1 MSKRIFLLGGN
12 DLEMTTIKNLLVNAG
27 EQFETHDL
35 RWDNAKLSSYEKTLE
50 EYGNSPDY
58 QIYGIELNE
67 DIPHPDNYVRID
79 HHNDFA
85 NKPSSLEQ
93 VAKLLDLA
101 MDRHMQLVAAN
112 DARYIPG
119 MIKLGASREEIDD
132 IRRADRAAQ
141 GVSEGD
147 ESLAEKSLKSCK
159 GNIYDLYVVKSLTSK
174 FSTICD
180 RMYPYRRLLIYNDDV
195 AEFYGEGV
203 NDLTSLFKSELD
215 ANKMYHGGGN
225 SGYLG
230 TVSGK
235 YNKEEIASIVDKI
248 LIHFSNRK
256 FGKVDRAEYSPVPEP
271 LYSYHIFYFPFKWA
285 KKDVT
290 EGTMTQLTDFS
301 QIRFL
306 NNGKWVR
313 PAVAESQEND
323 GNKTDKNNVSL
334 DAQVLYNEKNYY
346 FRFVHDVL
354 YDSGDGNDNL
364 VMHFE
369 RKEPQEKDV
378 RYLIKVSGRE
388 KPYSLKVD
396 AININLYKTGVG
408 LMSFYLR
415 NDDESQCDTRDIL
428 NINQYGRRI
437 LPPFWSE
444 VNAEKRQELSEYLEI
459 SGLDTEISKEDF
471 KSYTVDEPWTAT
483 SMLDSLLKDLTDNL
497 TLTPVIDDRMF
508 VMSLYK
514 NDDMSRLSLSAA
526 DAYCNLSSPFSEFW
540 YKYLFVDTG
549 WPTCQ
554 NDEMMRD
561 LLRSHTYLRW
571 QKWNSLYGVSRYS
584 FVYLTNSGVPSY
596 LVDYFMTTYARM
608 MEIALVQRA
617 SVLCFSNEVTT
628 LTKRRNW
635 TLEKLSEHVDS
646 LNEEYIRFINRMY
659 FNELT
664 SQDQGVELYGLIRQ
678 NLDIDSYVE
687 ELKDEI
693 EKLHDTISF
702 KVERAQSEKAVLL
715 NAKARALNIMAAILL
730 PVSIVTGF
738 WSMNDLCLT
747 ICKNPYSFIAAICI
761 MVIGIAITLWIIMK
775 HPSRNKRQ

>member
-93 VAKLLDLA
+93 VATLLGLE

-112 DARYIPG
+112 DSRYIPG

-147 ESLAEKSLKSCK
+147 DERLAEESLKSCK
-159 GNIYDLYVVKSLTSK
+159 GDASNLYVVKSLTSK

-215 ANKMYHGGGN
+215 AKKMYHGGGD

-230 TVSGK
+230 TVSGA
-235 YNKEEIASIVDKI
+235 YSKEEISGIVDKI
-248 LIHFSNRK
+248 RTHFM
-256 FGKVDRAEYSPVPEP
+256 
-271 LYSYHIFYFPFKWA
+271 YSYHIFYFPFKWA
-285 KKDVT
+285 KKDVH

-306 NNGKWVR
+306 NSGKWVR

-388 KPYSLKVD
+388 KPYCLKVD

-408 LMSFYLR
+408 MMSFYLR

-526 DAYCNLSSPFSEFW
+526 DAYCNPSSPFSEFW

-628 LTKRRNW
+628 LTKRGDW

-702 KVERAQSEKAVLL
+702 KVERSRNEKAETL
-715 NAKARALNIMAAILL
+715 NFMAAILL

-738 WSMNDLCLT
+738 WSMNMSLFCNVKSNWL
-747 ICKNPYSFIAAICI
+747 SFAIAVGLMILGLAFSIFLI
-761 MVIGIAITLWIIMK
+761 RRRPLK
-775 HPSRNKRQ
+775 NKRRGR

>member
-58 QIYGIELNE
+58 QIYGVELNE

-93 VAKLLDLA
+93 VATLLGLA

-112 DARYIPG
+112 DSRYIPG

-147 ESLAEKSLKSCK
+147 DERLAEESLKSCK
-159 GNIYDLYVVKSLTSK
+159 GDASNLYVVKSLTSK

-180 RMYPYRRLLIYNDDV
+180 RMYPYRRLLIYNDDI

-215 ANKMYHGGGN
+215 AKKMYHGGGD

-230 TVSGK
+230 TVSGA
-235 YNKEEIASIVDKI
+235 YSKEEIAGIVDKI
-248 LIHFSNRK
+248 RTHFM
-256 FGKVDRAEYSPVPEP
+256 
-271 LYSYHIFYFPFKWA
+271 YSYHIFYFPFKWA

-323 GNKTDKNNVSL
+323 GNKTDKNNVSQ

-514 NDDMSRLSLSAA
+514 NDDMSRLSIRAA
-526 DAYCNLSSPFSEFW
+526 DEYCNPSSPFSEFW

-702 KVERAQSEKAVLL
+702 KVERSRNEKAETL
-715 NAKARALNIMAAILL
+715 NFMAAILL

-738 WSMNDLCLT
+738 WSMNMSLFCNVKSNWLSFA
-747 ICKNPYSFIAAICI
+747 IAVGLMILGLAFSIFLIRRRPLKNRRR
-761 MVIGIAITLWIIMK
+761 G
-775 HPSRNKRQ
+775 R

>member
-1 MSKRIFLLGGN
+1 MNKRIFLLGGS

-93 VAKLLDLA
+93 IATLLGLE

-112 DARYIPG
+112 DSRYIPG

-147 ESLAEKSLKSCK
+147 ESLAEKSMESCE
-159 GNIYDLYVVKSLTSK
+159 GDIYDLYVVKSLTSK

-215 ANKMYHGGGN
+215 AKKMYHGGGD

-230 TVSGK
+230 TVSGA
-235 YNKEEIASIVDKI
+235 YSKEEIAGIVDKI
-248 LIHFSNRK
+248 RTHFM
-256 FGKVDRAEYSPVPEP
+256 
-271 LYSYHIFYFPFKWA
+271 YSYHIFYFPFKWA
-285 KKDVT
+285 KKEVT

-323 GNKTDKNNVSL
+323 GNKTEKNNVSL

-514 NDDMSRLSLSAA
+514 NDDMSGLSLRAA
-526 DAYCNLSSPFSEFW
+526 DAYCNPSSPFSEFW
-540 YKYLFVDTG
+540 YKYLFVDT
-549 WPTCQ
+549 WSPTCQ
-554 NDEMMRD
+554 NNEMRRD
-561 LLRSHTYLRW
+561 LLRAHTYLRW
-571 QKWNSLYGVSRYS
+571 QDWNSLYGVSRYS

-596 LVDYFMTTYARM
+596 LVDYFMTMYARM

-628 LTKRRNW
+628 LTKRGDW

-659 FNELT
+659 FKELT
-664 SQDQGVELYGLIRQ
+664 SQDQGVELYGMIRQ

-702 KVERAQSEKAVLL
+702 KVERSRNEKAETL
-715 NAKARALNIMAAILL
+715 NFMAAILL

-738 WSMNDLCLT
+738 WSMNLSLFCNV
-747 ICKNPYSFIAAICI
+747 KSN
-761 MVIGIAITLWIIMK
+761 VIPFVVAVGLMILGVAFSVFLVRRRPLK
-775 HPSRNKRQ
+775 NKRRGK

>member
-1 MSKRIFLLGGN
+1 MSKRFFLLGGN

-132 IRRADRAAQ
+132 IRRADRVAQ

-147 ESLAEKSLKSCK
+147 DERLAEESLKSCK
-159 GNIYDLYVVKSLTSK
+159 GDASNLYVVKSLTSK

-180 RMYPYRRLLIYNDDV
+180 RIYPYRRLLIYNDDV

-203 NDLTSLFKSELD
+203 DGLTSLFKSELD
-215 ANKMYHGGGN
+215 AKKMYHGGGD

-230 TVSGK
+230 TVSGA
-235 YNKEEIASIVDKI
+235 YSKEKIAGIVDKI
-248 LIHFSNRK
+248 RTHFM
-256 FGKVDRAEYSPVPEP
+256 
-271 LYSYHIFYFPFKWA
+271 YSYHIFYFPFKWA

-323 GNKTDKNNVSL
+323 GNKTYKNNVSL

-378 RYLIKVSGRE
+378 RYFIKVSGRE

-408 LMSFYLR
+408 MMSFYLR

-514 NDDMSRLSLSAA
+514 NDDMSRLSLSTA
-526 DAYCNLSSPFSEFW
+526 DAYCNPSSPFSEFW

-628 LTKRRNW
+628 LTKRGDW

-659 FNELT
+659 FKELT
-664 SQDQGVELYGLIRQ
+664 SQDQGVELYGMIRQ

-702 KVERAQSEKAVLL
+702 KVERSRNEKAETL
-715 NAKARALNIMAAILL
+715 NFMAAILL

-738 WSMNDLCLT
+738 WSMNLSLFCNV
-747 ICKNPYSFIAAICI
+747 KSN
-761 MVIGIAITLWIIMK
+761 VIPFAVAVGLMILGVAFSVFLVRRRPLK
-775 HPSRNKRQ
+775 NKRRGK

>member
-12 DLEMTTIKNLLVNAG
+12 DLEMATIKNLLVNAG

-101 MDRHMQLVAAN
+101 MDKHMQLVAAN
-112 DARYIPG
+112 DSRYIPG

-147 ESLAEKSLKSCK
+147 DERLAEESLKSCK
-159 GNIYDLYVVKSLTSK
+159 GDASNLYVVKSLTSK
-174 FSTICD
+174 LSTICD

-195 AEFYGEGV
+195 AEFYGEEV

-215 ANKMYHGGGN
+215 AKKMYHGGGD

-230 TVSGK
+230 TVSGAYSK
-235 YNKEEIASIVDKI
+235 DEISGIVDKI
-248 LIHFSNRK
+248 RTHFM
-256 FGKVDRAEYSPVPEP
+256 
-271 LYSYHIFYFPFKWA
+271 YSYHIFYFPFKWA

-388 KPYSLKVD
+388 TPYCLKVD

-408 LMSFYLR
+408 MMSFYLR
-415 NDDESQCDTRDIL
+415 NDDESQCDTSDIL

-526 DAYCNLSSPFSEFW
+526 DAYCNPSSPFSEFW

-702 KVERAQSEKAVLL
+702 KVERSRNEKAETL
-715 NAKARALNIMAAILL
+715 NFMAAILL

-738 WSMNDLCLT
+738 WSMNMSLFCNVKSNWL
-747 ICKNPYSFIAAICI
+747 SFAIAVGLMILGLAFSIFLI
-761 MVIGIAITLWIIMK
+761 RRRPLK
-775 HPSRNKRQ
+775 NKRRGR

>member
-35 RWDNAKLSSYEKTLE
+35 KWDNAKLSSYEKTLE
-50 EYGNSPDY
+50 EYGNSSDY

-93 VAKLLDLA
+93 VVKLLGLE
-101 MDRHMQLVAAN
+101 MGRHMQLVAAN
-112 DARYIPG
+112 DSRYIPG

-147 ESLAEKSLKSCK
+147 ESLAEKSLESCE

-174 FSTICD
+174 FSAICD

-203 NDLTSLFKSELD
+203 NDITLLFKSELD
-215 ANKMYHGGGN
+215 AKKMYHGGGD

-230 TVSGK
+230 TVSGV
-235 YNKEEIASIVDKI
+235 YSKEEIAGIVDKI
-248 LIHFSNRK
+248 RTHFM
-256 FGKVDRAEYSPVPEP
+256 
-271 LYSYHIFYFPFKWA
+271 YSYHIFYFPFKWA
-285 KKDVT
+285 KKEVT

-306 NNGKWVR
+306 NNGKWMR

-323 GNKTDKNNVSL
+323 GNKTEKDNVSH

-444 VNAEKRQELSEYLEI
+444 VNAKERNELSEYLEI

-471 KSYTVDEPWTAT
+471 KSYTVYEPWTAT

-514 NDDMSRLSLSAA
+514 NDDMSGLSLSAA
-526 DAYCNLSSPFSEFW
+526 DAYCNPSSLFSEFW
-540 YKYLFVDTG
+540 YKYLFVDT
-549 WPTCQ
+549 WSPTCQ
-554 NDEMMRD
+554 NNEMRRD
-561 LLRSHTYLRW
+561 LLRAHTYLRW

-608 MEIALVQRA
+608 MGIALVQRA

-628 LTKRRNW
+628 LTKRGDW

-659 FNELT
+659 FKELT
-664 SQDQGVELYGLIRQ
+664 SQDQGVELYGMIRQ

-702 KVERAQSEKAVLL
+702 KVERSRNEKAETL
-715 NAKARALNIMAAILL
+715 NFMAAILL

-738 WSMNDLCLT
+738 WSMNLSLFCNV
-747 ICKNPYSFIAAICI
+747 KSN
-761 MVIGIAITLWIIMK
+761 VIPFAVAVGLMLLGVAFSVFLVRRRPLK
-775 HPSRNKRQ
+775 NKRRGK

>member
-132 IRRADRAAQ
+132 IRRADRAAH
-141 GVSEGD
+141 GISEGD
-147 ESLAEKSLKSCK
+147 DERLAEESLKSCK
-159 GNIYDLYVVKSLTSK
+159 GDASNLYVVESLTSK

-180 RMYPYRRLLIYNDDV
+180 RIYPYRRLLIYNDDV

-215 ANKMYHGGGN
+215 AKKMYHGGGD

-230 TVSGK
+230 TVSGA
-235 YNKEEIASIVDKI
+235 YSKEEIAGIVDKI
-248 LIHFSNRK
+248 RTHFM
-256 FGKVDRAEYSPVPEP
+256 
-271 LYSYHIFYFPFKWA
+271 YSYHIFYFPFKWA

-408 LMSFYLR
+408 MMSFYLR

-514 NDDMSRLSLSAA
+514 NDDMSRLSLRAA
-526 DAYCNLSSPFSEFW
+526 DAYCNPSSPFSEFW

-571 QKWNSLYGVSRYS
+571 QKWNSLYGVSCYS

-702 KVERAQSEKAVLL
+702 KVERSRNEKAETL
-715 NAKARALNIMAAILL
+715 NFMAAILL

-738 WSMNDLCLT
+738 WSMNMSLFCNVKSNWL
-747 ICKNPYSFIAAICI
+747 SFAIAVGLMILGLAFSIFLI
-761 MVIGIAITLWIIMK
+761 RRRPLK
-775 HPSRNKRQ
+775 NKRRGR

>member
-50 EYGNSPDY
+50 EYGNSPDC

-93 VAKLLDLA
+93 VATLLGLA

-112 DARYIPG
+112 DSRYIPG

-132 IRRADRAAQ
+132 VRRADRAAQ

-147 ESLAEKSLKSCK
+147 ERLAEDSLESCE

-180 RMYPYRRLLIYNDDV
+180 RRYPYRRLLIYNDDV

-215 ANKMYHGGGN
+215 AKKMYHGGGD

-230 TVSGK
+230 TVSGA
-235 YNKEEIASIVDKI
+235 YSKEEIAGVVDKI
-248 LIHFSNRK
+248 RTHFM
-256 FGKVDRAEYSPVPEP
+256 
-271 LYSYHIFYFPFKWA
+271 YSYHIFYFPFKWA

-514 NDDMSRLSLSAA
+514 NDDMSGLSLRAA
-526 DAYCNLSSPFSEFW
+526 DAYCNPSSPFSEFW
-540 YKYLFVDTG
+540 YKYLFVDT
-549 WPTCQ
+549 WSPTCQ
-554 NDEMMRD
+554 NNEMRRD
-561 LLRSHTYLRW
+561 LLRAHTYLRW
-571 QKWNSLYGVSRYS
+571 QDWNSLYGVSRYS

-628 LTKRRNW
+628 LTKRGDW

-659 FNELT
+659 FKELT
-664 SQDQGVELYGLIRQ
+664 SQDQGVELYGMIRQ

-702 KVERAQSEKAVLL
+702 KVERSRNEKAETL
-715 NAKARALNIMAAILL
+715 NFMAAILL

-738 WSMNDLCLT
+738 WSMNLSLFCNV
-747 ICKNPYSFIAAICI
+747 KSN
-761 MVIGIAITLWIIMK
+761 VIPFAVAVGLMILGVAFSIFLVRRLPLK
-775 HPSRNKRQ
+775 NKRRGK

>member
-93 VAKLLDLA
+93 VATLLGLE

-112 DARYIPG
+112 DSRYIPG

-147 ESLAEKSLKSCK
+147 DERLAEESLKSCK
-159 GNIYDLYVVKSLTSK
+159 GDASNLYVVKSLTSK
-174 FSTICD
+174 FSAICD

-215 ANKMYHGGGN
+215 AKKMYHGGGD

-230 TVSGK
+230 TVSGA
-235 YNKEEIASIVDKI
+235 YSKEEIAGIVDKI
-248 LIHFSNRK
+248 RTHFM
-256 FGKVDRAEYSPVPEP
+256 
-271 LYSYHIFYFPFKWA
+271 YSYHIFYFPFKWA

-323 GNKTDKNNVSL
+323 GNKADKNNVSL

-508 VMSLYK
+508 VISLYK
-514 NDDMSRLSLSAA
+514 NDDMSRLSLRAA
-526 DAYCNLSSPFSEFW
+526 DAYCNPSSPFSEFW

-628 LTKRRNW
+628 LTKRGDW

-646 LNEEYIRFINRMY
+646 LNEEYTRFINRMY

-664 SQDQGVELYGLIRQ
+664 SQDQGVELYGMIRQ

-702 KVERAQSEKAVLL
+702 KVERSRNEKAETL
-715 NAKARALNIMAAILL
+715 NFMAAILL

-738 WSMNDLCLT
+738 WSMNMSVFSNVKSNWL
-747 ICKNPYSFIAAICI
+747 SFAIAVGLMILGLAFSIFLI
-761 MVIGIAITLWIIMK
+761 RRRPLK
-775 HPSRNKRQ
+775 NKRRGR

>member
-1 MSKRIFLLGGN
+1 MYNVLSKRIFLLGGN

-50 EYGNSPDY
+50 KYGNSPDY
-58 QIYGIELNE
+58 QIYGVELNE

-93 VAKLLDLA
+93 VATLLGLT

-112 DARYIPG
+112 DSRYIPG

-147 ESLAEKSLKSCK
+147 DERLAEESLKSCK
-159 GNIYDLYVVKSLTSK
+159 GDASNLYVVKSLTSK

-215 ANKMYHGGGN
+215 AKKMYHGGGD

-230 TVSGK
+230 TVSGA
-235 YNKEEIASIVDKI
+235 YSKEEISGIVDKI
-248 LIHFSNRK
+248 RTHFM
-256 FGKVDRAEYSPVPEP
+256 
-271 LYSYHIFYFPFKWA
+271 YSYHIFYFPFKWA

-526 DAYCNLSSPFSEFW
+526 DAYCNPSSPFSEFW

-628 LTKRRNW
+628 LTKRGDW

-702 KVERAQSEKAVLL
+702 KVERSRNEKAETL
-715 NAKARALNIMAAILL
+715 NFMAAILL

-738 WSMNDLCLT
+738 WSMNMSLFCNVKSNWL
-747 ICKNPYSFIAAICI
+747 SFAIAVGLMILGLAFSIFLI
-761 MVIGIAITLWIIMK
+761 RRRPLK
-775 HPSRNKRQ
+775 NKRRGR

>member
-119 MIKLGASREEIDD
+119 MIKFGASREEIDD

-147 ESLAEKSLKSCK
+147 DERLAEESLKSCK
-159 GNIYDLYVVKSLTSK
+159 GDASNLYVVKSLTSK

-215 ANKMYHGGGN
+215 AKKMYHGGGD

-230 TVSGK
+230 TVSGA
-235 YNKEEIASIVDKI
+235 YSKEEIAGIVDKI
-248 LIHFSNRK
+248 RTHFM
-256 FGKVDRAEYSPVPEP
+256 
-271 LYSYHIFYFPFKWA
+271 YSYHIFYFPFKWA
-285 KKDVT
+285 KKDVA

-388 KPYSLKVD
+388 NPYSLKVD

-408 LMSFYLR
+408 MMSFYLR

-526 DAYCNLSSPFSEFW
+526 DAYCNPSSPFSEFW

-561 LLRSHTYLRW
+561 LLRTHTYLRW

-608 MEIALVQRA
+608 MEVALVQRA

-635 TLEKLSEHVDS
+635 TLEKLSEYVDS

-664 SQDQGVELYGLIRQ
+664 SQDQGVELYGMIRQ

-687 ELKDEI
+687 ELRDEI

-702 KVERAQSEKAVLL
+702 KVERSRNEKAETL
-715 NAKARALNIMAAILL
+715 NFMAAILL

-738 WSMNDLCLT
+738 WSMNMSLFCNVKSNWLSFA
-747 ICKNPYSFIAAICI
+747 IAVGLMILGLAFSIFLIRRRPLKNRRR
-761 MVIGIAITLWIIMK
+761 G
-775 HPSRNKRQ
+775 R

>member
-1 MSKRIFLLGGN
+1 MNKRIFLLGGN

-93 VAKLLDLA
+93 VATLLGLA

-112 DARYIPG
+112 DSRYIPG

-147 ESLAEKSLKSCK
+147 DERLAEESLKSCK
-159 GNIYDLYVVKSLTSK
+159 GDASNLYVVKSLTSK

-180 RMYPYRRLLIYNDDV
+180 RMYPYRRLLIYNDDI

-215 ANKMYHGGGN
+215 AKKMYHGGGD

-230 TVSGK
+230 TVSGA
-235 YNKEEIASIVDKI
+235 YSKEEIAGIVDKI
-248 LIHFSNRK
+248 RTHFM
-256 FGKVDRAEYSPVPEP
+256 
-271 LYSYHIFYFPFKWA
+271 YSYHIFYFPFKWA
-285 KKDVT
+285 KKDVA

-323 GNKTDKNNVSL
+323 GNKTDKNNVSP

-396 AININLYKTGVG
+396 AININLYKTGVEM
-408 LMSFYLR
+408 MSFYLR

-526 DAYCNLSSPFSEFW
+526 DAYCNPSSPFSEFW

-628 LTKRRNW
+628 LTKRGDW

-646 LNEEYIRFINRMY
+646 LNEEYIRFINCMY

-702 KVERAQSEKAVLL
+702 KVERSRNEKAETL
-715 NAKARALNIMAAILL
+715 NFMAAILL

-738 WSMNDLCLT
+738 WSMNMSLFCNVKSNWL
-747 ICKNPYSFIAAICI
+747 SFAIAVGLMILGLAFSIFLI
-761 MVIGIAITLWIIMK
+761 RRRPLK
-775 HPSRNKRQ
+775 NKRRGR

>member
-79 HHNDFA
+79 HHNYFA

-112 DARYIPG
+112 DSRYIPG

-141 GVSEGD
+141 GVSED
-147 ESLAEKSLKSCK
+147 EDERLAEESLKSCK
-159 GNIYDLYVVKSLTSK
+159 GDASNLYVVKSLTSK
-174 FSTICD
+174 FSAICD

-215 ANKMYHGGGN
+215 AKKMYHGGGD

-230 TVSGK
+230 TVSGA
-235 YNKEEIASIVDKI
+235 YSKEEIAGIVDKI
-248 LIHFSNRK
+248 RTHFM
-256 FGKVDRAEYSPVPEP
+256 
-271 LYSYHIFYFPFKWA
+271 YSYHIFYFPFKWA
-285 KKDVT
+285 KKEVP

-508 VMSLYK
+508 VLSLYK

-526 DAYCNLSSPFSEFW
+526 DAYCNPSSPFSEFW

-635 TLEKLSEHVDS
+635 TLEKLSEYVDS

-702 KVERAQSEKAVLL
+702 KVERSRNEKAETL
-715 NAKARALNIMAAILL
+715 NFMAAILL

-738 WSMNDLCLT
+738 WSMNMSVFCNVKSNWL
-747 ICKNPYSFIAAICI
+747 SFAIAVGLMILGVAFSIFL
-761 MVIGIAITLWIIMK
+761 VRRRPLK
-775 HPSRNKRQ
+775 NKRRGK

>member
-1 MSKRIFLLGGN
+1 MSNRIFLLGGN

-93 VAKLLDLA
+93 VATLLGLA

-112 DARYIPG
+112 DSRYIPG

-147 ESLAEKSLKSCK
+147 DERLAEESLKSCK
-159 GNIYDLYVVKSLTSK
+159 GDASNLYVVESLTSK

-235 YNKEEIASIVDKI
+235 YNKEEIAGIVDKI
-248 LIHFSNRK
+248 RTHFM
-256 FGKVDRAEYSPVPEP
+256 
-271 LYSYHIFYFPFKWA
+271 YSYHIFYFPFKWA

-508 VMSLYK
+508 VISLYK
-514 NDDMSRLSLSAA
+514 NDDMSRLSLRAA
-526 DAYCNLSSPFSEFW
+526 DAYCNPSSPFSEFW

-628 LTKRRNW
+628 LTKRGDW

-664 SQDQGVELYGLIRQ
+664 SQDQGVELYGIIRQ

-702 KVERAQSEKAVLL
+702 KVERSRNEKAETL
-715 NAKARALNIMAAILL
+715 NFMAAILL

-738 WSMNDLCLT
+738 WSMNMSVFSNVKSNWL
-747 ICKNPYSFIAAICI
+747 SFAIAVGLMILGLAFSIFLI
-761 MVIGIAITLWIIMK
+761 RRRPLK
-775 HPSRNKRQ
+775 NKRRGR

>member
-1 MSKRIFLLGGN
+1 MSKRIFLLGGS

-50 EYGNSPDY
+50 EYGNSPDC

-93 VAKLLDLA
+93 VATLLGLK

-112 DARYIPG
+112 DSRYIPG

-141 GVSEGD
+141 GVSEDDD
-147 ESLAEKSLKSCK
+147 ERLAEESLKSCR
-159 GNIYDLYVVKSLTSK
+159 GDASNLYVVKSLTSK

-215 ANKMYHGGGN
+215 AKKMYHGGGD

-230 TVSGK
+230 TVSGA
-235 YNKEEIASIVDKI
+235 YSKEEIAGIVDEI
-248 LIHFSNRK
+248 RTLFMC
-256 FGKVDRAEYSPVPEP
+256 
-271 LYSYHIFYFPFKWA
+271 SYHIFYFPFKWA
-285 KKDVT
+285 KKEVT

-313 PAVAESQEND
+313 PAVAESQENG
-323 GNKTDKNNVSL
+323 GNTTEKNNVSH

-354 YDSGDGNDNL
+354 YDSGEGNDNL

-514 NDDMSRLSLSAA
+514 NDDMSRLSLSTA
-526 DAYCNLSSPFSEFW
+526 DAYCNPSSPFSEFW
-540 YKYLFVDTG
+540 YKYLFVDT
-549 WPTCQ
+549 WSPTCQ
-554 NDEMMRD
+554 NDEMRRD
-561 LLRSHTYLRW
+561 LLRAHTYLRW
-571 QKWNSLYGVSRYS
+571 QDWNSLYGVSRYS

-628 LTKRRNW
+628 LTKRGDW

-659 FNELT
+659 FKELT
-664 SQDQGVELYGLIRQ
+664 SQDQGVELYGMIRQ

-702 KVERAQSEKAVLL
+702 KVERSRNEKAETL
-715 NAKARALNIMAAILL
+715 NFMAAILL

-738 WSMNDLCLT
+738 WSMNLSLFCNV
-747 ICKNPYSFIAAICI
+747 KSN
-761 MVIGIAITLWIIMK
+761 VIPFAVAVGLMILGVAFSIFLVRRRPLK
-775 HPSRNKRQ
+775 NKRRGK

>member
-93 VAKLLDLA
+93 VATLLGLA

-112 DARYIPG
+112 DSRYIPG

-147 ESLAEKSLKSCK
+147 DERLAEESLKSCK
-159 GNIYDLYVVKSLTSK
+159 GDASNLYVVKSLTSK

-215 ANKMYHGGGN
+215 AKKMYHGGGD

-230 TVSGK
+230 TVSGA
-235 YNKEEIASIVDKI
+235 YSKEEISGIVDKI
-248 LIHFSNRK
+248 GTHFM
-256 FGKVDRAEYSPVPEP
+256 
-271 LYSYHIFYFPFKWA
+271 YSYHIFYFPFKWA
-285 KKDVT
+285 KKDVH

-306 NNGKWVR
+306 NSGKWVR

-388 KPYSLKVD
+388 KPYCLKVD

-408 LMSFYLR
+408 MMSFYLR

-526 DAYCNLSSPFSEFW
+526 DAYCNPSSPFSEFW

-628 LTKRRNW
+628 LTKRGDW

-664 SQDQGVELYGLIRQ
+664 SQDQGVELYGMIRQ

-702 KVERAQSEKAVLL
+702 KVERSRNEKAETL
-715 NAKARALNIMAAILL
+715 NFMAAILL

-738 WSMNDLCLT
+738 WSMNMSLFCNVKSNWL
-747 ICKNPYSFIAAICI
+747 SFAIAVGLMILGLAFSIFLI
-761 MVIGIAITLWIIMK
+761 RRRPLK
-775 HPSRNKRQ
+775 NKRRGR

>member
-93 VAKLLDLA
+93 VATLLGLA

-112 DARYIPG
+112 DSRYIPG

-141 GVSEGD
+141 GVSEDDD
-147 ESLAEKSLKSCK
+147 ERLAEESLKSCK
-159 GNIYDLYVVKSLTSK
+159 GDASNLYVVKSLTSK
-174 FSTICD
+174 FSTVCD

-215 ANKMYHGGGN
+215 AKKMYHGGGD

-230 TVSGK
+230 TVSGA
-235 YNKEEIASIVDKI
+235 YSKEEIAGIVDKI
-248 LIHFSNRK
+248 RTHFMC
-256 FGKVDRAEYSPVPEP
+256 
-271 LYSYHIFYFPFKWA
+271 SYHIFYFPFKWA
-285 KKDVT
+285 KKEVT

-323 GNKTDKNNVSL
+323 GNKTEKNNISL

-444 VNAEKRQELSEYLEI
+444 VNAKERNELSEYLEI
-459 SGLDTEISKEDF
+459 RGLDTEISKEDF

-514 NDDMSRLSLSAA
+514 NEDMSRLSLSAA
-526 DAYCNLSSPFSEFW
+526 DAYCNPSSPFSEFW

-554 NDEMMRD
+554 NDEMRRD
-561 LLRSHTYLRW
+561 LLRAHTYLRW
-571 QKWNSLYGVSRYS
+571 QDWNSLYGVSRYS

-628 LTKRRNW
+628 LTKRGDW

-659 FNELT
+659 FKELT
-664 SQDQGVELYGLIRQ
+664 SQDQGVELYGMIRQ

-702 KVERAQSEKAVLL
+702 KVERSRNEKAETL
-715 NAKARALNIMAAILL
+715 NFMAAILL

-738 WSMNDLCLT
+738 WSMNLSLFCNV
-747 ICKNPYSFIAAICI
+747 KSN
-761 MVIGIAITLWIIMK
+761 VIPFAVAVGLMILGVAFSVFLVRRRPLK
-775 HPSRNKRQ
+775 NKRRGK

>member
-93 VAKLLDLA
+93 VATLLGLA

-147 ESLAEKSLKSCK
+147 DERLAEESLKSCK
-159 GNIYDLYVVKSLTSK
+159 GDASNLYVVKSLTSK

-180 RMYPYRRLLIYNDDV
+180 RIYPYRRLLIYNDDV

-215 ANKMYHGGGN
+215 AKKMYHGGGD

-230 TVSGK
+230 TVSGA
-235 YNKEEIASIVDKI
+235 YSKEKIAGIVDKI
-248 LIHFSNRK
+248 RTHFM
-256 FGKVDRAEYSPVPEP
+256 
-271 LYSYHIFYFPFKWA
+271 YSYHIFYFPFKWA
-285 KKDVT
+285 KKEVP
-290 EGTMTQLTDFS
+290 EGTMTQLTEFS

-702 KVERAQSEKAVLL
+702 KVERSRNEKAETL
-715 NAKARALNIMAAILL
+715 NFMAAILL

-738 WSMNDLCLT
+738 WSMNMSVFSNVKSNWL
-747 ICKNPYSFIAAICI
+747 SFAIAVGLMILGVAFSIFL
-761 MVIGIAITLWIIMK
+761 VRRRPLK
-775 HPSRNKRQ
+775 NKRRGK

>member
-67 DIPHPDNYVRID
+67 DILHPDNYVRID

-93 VAKLLDLA
+93 VATLLGLA

-112 DARYIPG
+112 DSRYIPG

-147 ESLAEKSLKSCK
+147 ESLAEKSLESCE

-180 RMYPYRRLLIYNDDV
+180 RRYPYRRLLIYNDDV

-215 ANKMYHGGGN
+215 AKKMYHGGGD

-230 TVSGK
+230 TVSGA
-235 YNKEEIASIVDKI
+235 YSKEEIAGIVDKI
-248 LIHFSNRK
+248 RTHFM
-256 FGKVDRAEYSPVPEP
+256 
-271 LYSYHIFYFPFKWA
+271 YSYHIFYFPFKWA
-285 KKDVT
+285 NKEVT

-323 GNKTDKNNVSL
+323 GNKTEMNNVSR

-378 RYLIKVSGRE
+378 RYLIKVCGRE

-444 VNAEKRQELSEYLEI
+444 VNAKERNELSEYLEI

-471 KSYTVDEPWTAT
+471 KSYTVDEPWMAT

-514 NDDMSRLSLSAA
+514 NDDMSGLSLSAA
-526 DAYCNLSSPFSEFW
+526 DAYCNPSSPFSEFW
-540 YKYLFVDTG
+540 YKYLFVDT
-549 WPTCQ
+549 WSPTCQ
-554 NDEMMRD
+554 NNEMRRD
-561 LLRSHTYLRW
+561 LLRAHTYLRW
-571 QKWNSLYGVSRYS
+571 QDWNSLYGVSRYS

-628 LTKRRNW
+628 LTKRGDW

-659 FNELT
+659 FKELT
-664 SQDQGVELYGLIRQ
+664 SQDQGVELYGMIRQ

-702 KVERAQSEKAVLL
+702 KVERSRNEKAETL
-715 NAKARALNIMAAILL
+715 NFMAAILL

-738 WSMNDLCLT
+738 WSMNLSLFCNVKSNWL
-747 ICKNPYSFIAAICI
+747 SFAIAVGLMILGLAFSIFL
-761 MVIGIAITLWIIMK
+761 VRRRPLK
-775 HPSRNKRQ
+775 NKRRGK

>member
-93 VAKLLDLA
+93 VATLLGLA

-112 DARYIPG
+112 DSRYIPG

-141 GVSEGD
+141 GVSED
-147 ESLAEKSLKSCK
+147 EDERLAEESLKSCK
-159 GNIYDLYVVKSLTSK
+159 GDASNLYVVKSLTSK
-174 FSTICD
+174 FSAICD

-215 ANKMYHGGGN
+215 AKKMYHGGGD

-230 TVSGK
+230 TVSGA
-235 YNKEEIASIVDKI
+235 YSKEEIAGIVDKI
-248 LIHFSNRK
+248 RTHFM
-256 FGKVDRAEYSPVPEP
+256 
-271 LYSYHIFYFPFKWA
+271 YSYHIFYFPFKWA
-285 KKDVT
+285 KKEVP

-444 VNAEKRQELSEYLEI
+444 VNAKERNELSEYLEI

-471 KSYTVDEPWTAT
+471 KSYTVDEPWMAT

-514 NDDMSRLSLSAA
+514 NDDMSGLSLSAA
-526 DAYCNLSSPFSEFW
+526 DAYCNPSSLFSEFW
-540 YKYLFVDTG
+540 YKYLFVDT
-549 WPTCQ
+549 WSPTCQ
-554 NDEMMRD
+554 NNEMRRD
-561 LLRSHTYLRW
+561 LLRAHTYLRW
-571 QKWNSLYGVSRYS
+571 QDWNSLYGVSRYS
-584 FVYLTNSGVPSY
+584 FVYLTNSGVSSY

-628 LTKRRNW
+628 LTKRGDW

-659 FNELT
+659 FRELT
-664 SQDQGVELYGLIRQ
+664 SQDQGVELYGMIRQ

-702 KVERAQSEKAVLL
+702 KVERSRNEKAETL
-715 NAKARALNIMAAILL
+715 NFMAAILL

-738 WSMNDLCLT
+738 WSMNLGLFCNVKSNWLSFA
-747 ICKNPYSFIAAICI
+747 IAVGLMILGLAFSIFLIRRRPLKNRRR
-761 MVIGIAITLWIIMK
+761 G
-775 HPSRNKRQ
+775 R

>member
-58 QIYGIELNE
+58 QIYGVELNE

-93 VAKLLDLA
+93 VATLLGLA

-112 DARYIPG
+112 DSRYIPG

-147 ESLAEKSLKSCK
+147 DERLAEESLKSCK
-159 GNIYDLYVVKSLTSK
+159 GDTSNLYVVKSLTSK

-203 NDLTSLFKSELD
+203 NDLTLLFKSELD
-215 ANKMYHGGGN
+215 AKKMYHGGGD

-230 TVSGK
+230 TVSGA
-235 YNKEEIASIVDKI
+235 YSKEEISGIVDKI
-248 LIHFSNRK
+248 RTHFM
-256 FGKVDRAEYSPVPEP
+256 
-271 LYSYHIFYFPFKWA
+271 YSYHIFYFPFKWA
-285 KKDVT
+285 KKDVH

-346 FRFVHDVL
+346 FRFVHDIL

-408 LMSFYLR
+408 MMSFYLR

-514 NDDMSRLSLSAA
+514 NDDMSRLSLRAA
-526 DAYCNLSSPFSEFW
+526 DAYCNPSSPFSEFW

-702 KVERAQSEKAVLL
+702 KVERSRNEKAETL
-715 NAKARALNIMAAILL
+715 NFMAAILL

-738 WSMNDLCLT
+738 WSMNMSLFCNVKSNWL
-747 ICKNPYSFIAAICI
+747 SFAIAVGLMILGLAFSIFLI
-761 MVIGIAITLWIIMK
+761 RRRPLK
-775 HPSRNKRQ
+775 NKRRGR

>member
-58 QIYGIELNE
+58 QIYGVELNE

-132 IRRADRAAQ
+132 IRRSDRAAQ

-215 ANKMYHGGGN
+215 AKKMYHGGGD

-230 TVSGK
+230 TVAGA
-235 YNKEEIASIVDKI
+235 YNKEEIAGIVDKI
-248 LIHFSNRK
+248 RTHFM
-256 FGKVDRAEYSPVPEP
+256 
-271 LYSYHIFYFPFKWA
+271 YSYHIFYFPFKWA

-508 VMSLYK
+508 VISLYK
-514 NDDMSRLSLSAA
+514 NDDMSRLSLRAA
-526 DAYCNLSSPFSEFW
+526 DAYCNPSSPFSEFW

-628 LTKRRNW
+628 LTKRGDW

-664 SQDQGVELYGLIRQ
+664 SQDQGVELYGMIRQ

-702 KVERAQSEKAVLL
+702 KVERSRNEKAETL
-715 NAKARALNIMAAILL
+715 NFMAAILL

-738 WSMNDLCLT
+738 WSMNMSVFSNVKSNWL
-747 ICKNPYSFIAAICI
+747 SFAIAVGLMILGLAFSIFLI
-761 MVIGIAITLWIIMK
+761 RRRPLK
-775 HPSRNKRQ
+775 NKRRGR

>member
-1 MSKRIFLLGGN
+1 MNKRIFLLGGS

-27 EQFETHDL
+27 EQFETHGL

-93 VAKLLDLA
+93 VAKLLGLA

-112 DARYIPG
+112 DSRYIPG

-141 GVSEGD
+141 GVSEDDD
-147 ESLAEKSLKSCK
+147 ERLAEESLKSCK
-159 GNIYDLYVVKSLTSK
+159 GDASNLYVVKSLTSK

-215 ANKMYHGGGN
+215 AKKMYHGGGD

-230 TVSGK
+230 TVSGA
-235 YNKEEIASIVDKI
+235 YSKEEIAGIVDKI
-248 LIHFSNRK
+248 RTHFM
-256 FGKVDRAEYSPVPEP
+256 
-271 LYSYHIFYFPFKWA
+271 YSYHIFYFPFKWA
-285 KKDVT
+285 KKEVT

-323 GNKTDKNNVSL
+323 ENKTEKNNVSH

-369 RKEPQEKDV
+369 RKETQEKDV

-444 VNAEKRQELSEYLEI
+444 VNAKERNELSEYLEI

-471 KSYTVDEPWTAT
+471 KSYTVDEPWMAT

-514 NDDMSRLSLSAA
+514 NDDMSGLSLSAA
-526 DAYCNLSSPFSEFW
+526 DAYCNPSSPFSEFW
-540 YKYLFVDTG
+540 YKYLFVDT
-549 WPTCQ
+549 WSPTCQ
-554 NDEMMRD
+554 NDEMRRD
-561 LLRSHTYLRW
+561 LLRAHTYLRW
-571 QKWNSLYGVSRYS
+571 QDWNSLYGVSRYS

-628 LTKRRNW
+628 LTKRGDW

-659 FNELT
+659 FKELT
-664 SQDQGVELYGLIRQ
+664 SQDQGVELYGMIRQ

-702 KVERAQSEKAVLL
+702 KVERSRNEKAETL
-715 NAKARALNIMAAILL
+715 NFMAAILL

-738 WSMNDLCLT
+738 WSMNMGLFCNVKSNWL
-747 ICKNPYSFIAAICI
+747 SFAIAVGLMLLGLAFS
-761 MVIGIAITLWIIMK
+761 VFLVRRRPLK
-775 HPSRNKRQ
+775 NKRRGK

>member
-1 MSKRIFLLGGN
+1 MNKRIFLLGGN

-93 VAKLLDLA
+93 VATLLGLA

-112 DARYIPG
+112 DSRYIPG

-147 ESLAEKSLKSCK
+147 DERLAEESLKSCK
-159 GNIYDLYVVKSLTSK
+159 GDASNLYVVKSLTSK

-180 RMYPYRRLLIYNDDV
+180 RMYPYRRLLIYNDDI

-215 ANKMYHGGGN
+215 AKKMYHGGGD

-230 TVSGK
+230 TVSGA
-235 YNKEEIASIVDKI
+235 YSKEEIAGIVDKI
-248 LIHFSNRK
+248 RTHFM
-256 FGKVDRAEYSPVPEP
+256 
-271 LYSYHIFYFPFKWA
+271 YSYHIFYFPFKWA
-285 KKDVT
+285 KKEVT

-323 GNKTDKNNVSL
+323 GNKTEKKNVSL

-471 KSYTVDEPWTAT
+471 KSYTVDEPWMAT

-526 DAYCNLSSPFSEFW
+526 DAYCNPSSPFSEFW

-554 NDEMMRD
+554 NDEMRRD
-561 LLRSHTYLRW
+561 LLRAHTYLRW
-571 QKWNSLYGVSRYS
+571 QDWNSLYGVSRYS

-628 LTKRRNW
+628 LTKRGDW

-659 FNELT
+659 FKELT
-664 SQDQGVELYGLIRQ
+664 SQDQGVELYGMIRQ

-702 KVERAQSEKAVLL
+702 KVERSRNEKAETL
-715 NAKARALNIMAAILL
+715 NFMAAILL

-738 WSMNDLCLT
+738 WSMNLSLFCNVKSNWL
-747 ICKNPYSFIAAICI
+747 SFAIAVGLMILGLAFSIFL
-761 MVIGIAITLWIIMK
+761 VRRRPLK
-775 HPSRNKRQ
+775 NKRRGK

>member
-1 MSKRIFLLGGN
+1 MLGGN

-35 RWDNAKLSSYEKTLE
+35 RWNNAKLSSYEKTLE

-147 ESLAEKSLKSCK
+147 DERLAEESLKSCK
-159 GNIYDLYVVKSLTSK
+159 GDASNLYVVESLTSK

-180 RMYPYRRLLIYNDDV
+180 RIYPYRRLLIYNDDV

-215 ANKMYHGGGN
+215 AKKMYHGGGD

-230 TVSGK
+230 TVSGA
-235 YNKEEIASIVDKI
+235 YSKEEIAGIVDKI
-248 LIHFSNRK
+248 RTHFM
-256 FGKVDRAEYSPVPEP
+256 
-271 LYSYHIFYFPFKWA
+271 YSYHIFYFPFKWA

-388 KPYSLKVD
+388 KPYSLNVD

-408 LMSFYLR
+408 MLSFYLR

-471 KSYTVDEPWTAT
+471 KSYKVDEPWTAT

-526 DAYCNLSSPFSEFW
+526 DAYCNPSSPFSEFW

-702 KVERAQSEKAVLL
+702 KVERSRNEKAETL
-715 NAKARALNIMAAILL
+715 NFMAAILL

-738 WSMNDLCLT
+738 WSMNMSVFCNLKSNWL
-747 ICKNPYSFIAAICI
+747 SFAIAVGLMILGVAFSIFL
-761 MVIGIAITLWIIMK
+761 VRRRPLK
-775 HPSRNKRQ
+775 NKRRGK

>member
-93 VAKLLDLA
+93 VATLLGLE

-112 DARYIPG
+112 DSRYIPG

-147 ESLAEKSLKSCK
+147 ESLAEESLKSCK

-203 NDLTSLFKSELD
+203 NDLTLLFKSELD
-215 ANKMYHGGGN
+215 AKKMYHGGGD

-230 TVSGK
+230 TVSGA
-235 YNKEEIASIVDKI
+235 YSKEEISGIVDKI
-248 LIHFSNRK
+248 RTHFM
-256 FGKVDRAEYSPVPEP
+256 
-271 LYSYHIFYFPFKWA
+271 YSYHIFYFPFKWA

-408 LMSFYLR
+408 MMSFYLR

-526 DAYCNLSSPFSEFW
+526 DAYCNPSSPFSEFW

-561 LLRSHTYLRW
+561 LLRTHTYLRW

-702 KVERAQSEKAVLL
+702 KVERSRNEKAETL
-715 NAKARALNIMAAILL
+715 NFMAAILL

-738 WSMNDLCLT
+738 WSMNMSLFCNVKSNWL
-747 ICKNPYSFIAAICI
+747 SFAIAVGLMILGLAFSIFLI
-761 MVIGIAITLWIIMK
+761 RRRPLK
-775 HPSRNKRQ
+775 NKRRGR

>member
-12 DLEMTTIKNLLVNAG
+12 DLEMTTIKNLLVNAC

-141 GVSEGD
+141 GVSEGND
-147 ESLAEKSLKSCK
+147 ERLAEESLKSCK
-159 GNIYDLYVVKSLTSK
+159 GDASNLYVVKSLTSK

-215 ANKMYHGGGN
+215 AKKMYHGGGD

-230 TVSGK
+230 TVSGA
-235 YNKEEIASIVDKI
+235 YSKEEISGIVDKI
-248 LIHFSNRK
+248 RTHFM
-256 FGKVDRAEYSPVPEP
+256 
-271 LYSYHIFYFPFKWA
+271 YSYHIFYFPFKWA

-323 GNKTDKNNVSL
+323 GNKTDKNNVSP

-388 KPYSLKVD
+388 KPYSLNVD

-408 LMSFYLR
+408 MMSFYLR

-526 DAYCNLSSPFSEFW
+526 DAYCNPSSPFSEFW

-628 LTKRRNW
+628 LTKRGDW

-664 SQDQGVELYGLIRQ
+664 SQDQGVELYGMIRQ

-702 KVERAQSEKAVLL
+702 KVERSRNEKAETL
-715 NAKARALNIMAAILL
+715 NFMAAILL

-738 WSMNDLCLT
+738 WSMNMSLFCNVKSNWL
-747 ICKNPYSFIAAICI
+747 SFAIAVGLMILGLAFSIFLI
-761 MVIGIAITLWIIMK
+761 RRRPLK
-775 HPSRNKRQ
+775 NKRRGR

>member
-58 QIYGIELNE
+58 QIYGVELNE

-93 VAKLLDLA
+93 VATLLGLA

-112 DARYIPG
+112 DSRYIPG

-147 ESLAEKSLKSCK
+147 DERLAEESLKSCK
-159 GNIYDLYVVKSLTSK
+159 GDASNLYVVKSLTSK

-215 ANKMYHGGGN
+215 AKKMYHGGGD

-230 TVSGK
+230 TVSGA
-235 YNKEEIASIVDKI
+235 YSKEEISGIVDKI
-248 LIHFSNRK
+248 RTHFM
-256 FGKVDRAEYSPVPEP
+256 
-271 LYSYHIFYFPFKWA
+271 YSYHIFYFPFKWA
-285 KKDVT
+285 KKDVH

-388 KPYSLKVD
+388 KPYSLNVD

-408 LMSFYLR
+408 MMSFYLR

-526 DAYCNLSSPFSEFW
+526 DAYCNPSSPFSEFW

-628 LTKRRNW
+628 LTKRGDW

-664 SQDQGVELYGLIRQ
+664 SQDQGVELYGMIRQ

-687 ELKDEI
+687 ELRDEI

-702 KVERAQSEKAVLL
+702 KVERSRNEKAETL
-715 NAKARALNIMAAILL
+715 NFMAAILL

-738 WSMNDLCLT
+738 WSMNMSLFCNVKSNWL
-747 ICKNPYSFIAAICI
+747 SFAIAVGLMILGLAFSIFLI
-761 MVIGIAITLWIIMK
+761 RRRPLK
-775 HPSRNKRQ
+775 NKRRGR

>member
-50 EYGNSPDY
+50 EYGNSPDC

-93 VAKLLDLA
+93 VATLLGLE

-112 DARYIPG
+112 DSRYIPG

-132 IRRADRAAQ
+132 IRRADRTAQ
-141 GVSEGD
+141 GVSEDDD
-147 ESLAEKSLKSCK
+147 ERLAEESLKSCK
-159 GNIYDLYVVKSLTSK
+159 GDASNLYVVKSLTSK
-174 FSTICD
+174 FSAICD

-215 ANKMYHGGGN
+215 AKKMYHGGGD

-230 TVSGK
+230 TVSGA
-235 YNKEEIASIVDKI
+235 YSKEEIAGIVDKI
-248 LIHFSNRK
+248 RTHFMC
-256 FGKVDRAEYSPVPEP
+256 
-271 LYSYHIFYFPFKWA
+271 SYHIFYFPFKWA
-285 KKDVT
+285 KKEVT

-323 GNKTDKNNVSL
+323 GNKTEKNNVSL

-444 VNAEKRQELSEYLEI
+444 VNAEKRQELSESLEI

-471 KSYTVDEPWTAT
+471 KSYTVDEPWAAT

-526 DAYCNLSSPFSEFW
+526 DAYCNPSSPFSEFW

-561 LLRSHTYLRW
+561 LLRAHTYLRW
-571 QKWNSLYGVSRYS
+571 QNWNSLYGVSRYS

-628 LTKRRNW
+628 LTKRGDW

-646 LNEEYIRFINRMY
+646 LNEEYICFINRMY
-659 FNELT
+659 FKELT
-664 SQDQGVELYGLIRQ
+664 SQDQGVELYGMIRQ

-702 KVERAQSEKAVLL
+702 KVERSRNEKAETL
-715 NAKARALNIMAAILL
+715 NFMAAILL

-738 WSMNDLCLT
+738 WSMNLSLFCNV
-747 ICKNPYSFIAAICI
+747 KSN
-761 MVIGIAITLWIIMK
+761 VIPFAVAVGLMILGVAFSVFLVRRRPLK
-775 HPSRNKRQ
+775 NKRRGK

>member
-58 QIYGIELNE
+58 QIYGVELNE

-93 VAKLLDLA
+93 VATLLGLA

-112 DARYIPG
+112 DSRYIPG

-141 GVSEGD
+141 GISEGD
-147 ESLAEKSLKSCK
+147 DERLAEESLKSCK
-159 GNIYDLYVVKSLTSK
+159 GDASNLYVVKSLTSK

-180 RMYPYRRLLIYNDDV
+180 RMYPYRRLLIYNDDI
-195 AEFYGEGV
+195 AEFYGEEV

-215 ANKMYHGGGN
+215 AKKMYHGGGD

-230 TVSGK
+230 TVSGA
-235 YNKEEIASIVDKI
+235 YSKEEIAGIVDEI
-248 LIHFSNRK
+248 RTHFM
-256 FGKVDRAEYSPVPEP
+256 
-271 LYSYHIFYFPFKWA
+271 YSYHIFYFPFKWG

-323 GNKTDKNNVSL
+323 GNKADKNNVSL

-408 LMSFYLR
+408 MMSFYLR

-526 DAYCNLSSPFSEFW
+526 DAYCNPSSPFSEFW

-628 LTKRRNW
+628 LTKRGDW

-664 SQDQGVELYGLIRQ
+664 SQDQGVELYGMIRQ

-702 KVERAQSEKAVLL
+702 KVERSRNEKAETL
-715 NAKARALNIMAAILL
+715 NFMAAILL

-738 WSMNDLCLT
+738 WSMNMSLFCNVKSNWL
-747 ICKNPYSFIAAICI
+747 SFAIAVGLMILGLAFSIFLI
-761 MVIGIAITLWIIMK
+761 RRRPLK
-775 HPSRNKRQ
+775 NKRRGR

>member
-58 QIYGIELNE
+58 QIYGVELDE

-93 VAKLLDLA
+93 VATLLGLA

-112 DARYIPG
+112 DSRYIPG

-147 ESLAEKSLKSCK
+147 DERLAEESLKSCK
-159 GNIYDLYVVKSLTSK
+159 GDASNLYVVKSLTSK

-215 ANKMYHGGGN
+215 AKKMYHGGGD

-230 TVSGK
+230 TVSGA
-235 YNKEEIASIVDKI
+235 YSKEEISGIVDKI
-248 LIHFSNRK
+248 RTHFM
-256 FGKVDRAEYSPVPEP
+256 
-271 LYSYHIFYFPFKWA
+271 YSYHIFYFPFKWA

-408 LMSFYLR
+408 MMSFYLR

-526 DAYCNLSSPFSEFW
+526 DAYCNPSSPISEFW

-561 LLRSHTYLRW
+561 LLRTHTYLRW

-617 SVLCFSNEVTT
+617 SVLCFSNEVTI

-702 KVERAQSEKAVLL
+702 KVERSRNEKAETL
-715 NAKARALNIMAAILL
+715 NFMAAILL

-738 WSMNDLCLT
+738 WSMNMSLFCNVKSNWLSFA
-747 ICKNPYSFIAAICI
+747 IAVGLMILGLAFSIFLIRRRPLKNRRR
-761 MVIGIAITLWIIMK
+761 G
-775 HPSRNKRQ
+775 R

>member
-1 MSKRIFLLGGN
+1 MSKRIFLLGGS

-50 EYGNSPDY
+50 EHGNSPDC

-93 VAKLLDLA
+93 VATLLGLE

-112 DARYIPG
+112 DSRYIPG

-141 GVSEGD
+141 GVSEDDD
-147 ESLAEKSLKSCK
+147 ERLAEESLKSCK
-159 GNIYDLYVVKSLTSK
+159 GDASNLYVVKSLTSK

-215 ANKMYHGGGN
+215 AKKMYHGGGD

-230 TVSGK
+230 TVSGA
-235 YNKEEIASIVDKI
+235 YSKEEISGIVDKI
-248 LIHFSNRK
+248 RTHFMC
-256 FGKVDRAEYSPVPEP
+256 
-271 LYSYHIFYFPFKWA
+271 SYHIFYFPFKWA
-285 KKDVT
+285 KKEVT

-323 GNKTDKNNVSL
+323 GNKTEKNNVSH

-444 VNAEKRQELSEYLEI
+444 VNAKERNELSEYLEI
-459 SGLDTEISKEDF
+459 IGLDTEISKENF

-526 DAYCNLSSPFSEFW
+526 DAYCNSSSPFSEFW
-540 YKYLFVDTG
+540 YKYLFVDT
-549 WPTCQ
+549 WSPTCQ
-554 NDEMMRD
+554 NDEMRRD
-561 LLRSHTYLRW
+561 LLRAHTYLRW
-571 QKWNSLYGVSRYS
+571 QDWNSLYGVSRYS

-628 LTKRRNW
+628 LTKRGDW

-702 KVERAQSEKAVLL
+702 KVERSRNEKAETL
-715 NAKARALNIMAAILL
+715 NFMAAILL

-738 WSMNDLCLT
+738 WSMNMGLFCNVKSNWL
-747 ICKNPYSFIAAICI
+747 SFAIAVGLMLLGLAFSIFL
-761 MVIGIAITLWIIMK
+761 VRRRPLK
-775 HPSRNKRQ
+775 NKRRGK

>member
-12 DLEMTTIKNLLVNAG
+12 DLEMVTIKNLLVNAG

-58 QIYGIELNE
+58 QIYGVELNE

-93 VAKLLDLA
+93 VATLLGLA

-112 DARYIPG
+112 DSRYIPG

-147 ESLAEKSLKSCK
+147 DERLAEESLKSCK
-159 GNIYDLYVVKSLTSK
+159 GDASNLYVVKSLTSK

-203 NDLTSLFKSELD
+203 NDLTLLFKSELD
-215 ANKMYHGGGN
+215 AKKMYHGGGD

-230 TVSGK
+230 TVSGA
-235 YNKEEIASIVDKI
+235 YSKEEISGIVDKI
-248 LIHFSNRK
+248 RTHFM
-256 FGKVDRAEYSPVPEP
+256 
-271 LYSYHIFYFPFKWA
+271 YSYHIFYFPFKWA

-290 EGTMTQLTDFS
+290 EGTMTQLTGFS

-388 KPYSLKVD
+388 KPYSLNVD

-508 VMSLYK
+508 VISLYK

-526 DAYCNLSSPFSEFW
+526 DAYCNPSSPFSEFW
-540 YKYLFVDTG
+540 YKYLFLDTG

-628 LTKRRNW
+628 LTKRGDC

-664 SQDQGVELYGLIRQ
+664 SQDQGVELYGMIRQ

-687 ELKDEI
+687 ELRDEI

-702 KVERAQSEKAVLL
+702 KVERSRNEKAETL
-715 NAKARALNIMAAILL
+715 NFMAAILL

-738 WSMNDLCLT
+738 WSMNMSLFCNVKSNWL
-747 ICKNPYSFIAAICI
+747 SFAIAVGLMILGLAFSIFLI
-761 MVIGIAITLWIIMK
+761 RRRPLK
-775 HPSRNKRQ
+775 NKRRGR

>member
-50 EYGNSPDY
+50 EYGDSPDY

-93 VAKLLDLA
+93 VATLLGLE

-112 DARYIPG
+112 DSRYIPG

-141 GVSEGD
+141 GVSEDDD
-147 ESLAEKSLKSCK
+147 ERLAEESLKSCK
-159 GNIYDLYVVKSLTSK
+159 GDASNLYVVKSLTSK

-215 ANKMYHGGGN
+215 AKKMYHGGGD

-230 TVSGK
+230 TVSGA
-235 YNKEEIASIVDKI
+235 YSKEEISGIVDKI
-248 LIHFSNRK
+248 RTHFM
-256 FGKVDRAEYSPVPEP
+256 
-271 LYSYHIFYFPFKWA
+271 YSYHIFYFPFKWA

-388 KPYSLKVD
+388 KPYSLNVD

-508 VMSLYK
+508 VLSLYK

-526 DAYCNLSSPFSEFW
+526 DAYCNPSSPFSEFW

-561 LLRSHTYLRW
+561 LLRTHTYLRW

-584 FVYLTNSGVPSY
+584 FVYLTNSGVPSS

-617 SVLCFSNEVTT
+617 SVLCFSNEVTI

-702 KVERAQSEKAVLL
+702 KVERSRNEKAETL
-715 NAKARALNIMAAILL
+715 NFMAAILL

-738 WSMNDLCLT
+738 WSMNMSLFCNFKSNWL
-747 ICKNPYSFIAAICI
+747 SFAIAVGLMILGLAFSIFLI
-761 MVIGIAITLWIIMK
+761 RRRPLK
-775 HPSRNKRQ
+775 NKRRGR

>member
-50 EYGNSPDY
+50 EYGNSPDC

-93 VAKLLDLA
+93 VATLLGLE

-112 DARYIPG
+112 DSRYIPG

-147 ESLAEKSLKSCK
+147 ESLAEESLKSCK

-180 RMYPYRRLLIYNDDV
+180 RRYPYRRLLIYNDDV

-215 ANKMYHGGGN
+215 AKKMYHGGGD

-230 TVSGK
+230 TVSGA
-235 YNKEEIASIVDKI
+235 YSKEEIAGIVDKI
-248 LIHFSNRK
+248 RTHFM
-256 FGKVDRAEYSPVPEP
+256 
-271 LYSYHIFYFPFKWA
+271 YSYHIFYFPFKWA
-285 KKDVT
+285 KKEVT

-323 GNKTDKNNVSL
+323 GNKTEKNNVSL

-364 VMHFE
+364 VVHFE

-526 DAYCNLSSPFSEFW
+526 DSYCNPSSPFSEFW
-540 YKYLFVDTG
+540 YKYLFVDT
-549 WPTCQ
+549 WSPTCQ

-561 LLRSHTYLRW
+561 LLRAHTYLRW
-571 QKWNSLYGVSRYS
+571 QDWNSLYGVSRYS

-628 LTKRRNW
+628 LTKRGDW

-659 FNELT
+659 FKELT
-664 SQDQGVELYGLIRQ
+664 SQDQGVELYGMIRH

-702 KVERAQSEKAVLL
+702 KVERSRNEKAETL
-715 NAKARALNIMAAILL
+715 NFMAAVLL

-738 WSMNDLCLT
+738 WSMNLSLFCNV
-747 ICKNPYSFIAAICI
+747 KSN
-761 MVIGIAITLWIIMK
+761 VIPFAVAVGLMILGVAFSVFLVRRRPLK
-775 HPSRNKRQ
+775 NKRRGK

>member
-58 QIYGIELNE
+58 QIYGVELNE

-93 VAKLLDLA
+93 VATLLGLA

-112 DARYIPG
+112 DSRYIPG

-147 ESLAEKSLKSCK
+147 DERLAEESLKSCK
-159 GNIYDLYVVKSLTSK
+159 GDASNLYVVKSLTSK

-215 ANKMYHGGGN
+215 AKKMYHGGGD

-230 TVSGK
+230 TVSGA
-235 YNKEEIASIVDKI
+235 YSKEEIAGIVDKI
-248 LIHFSNRK
+248 RTHFM
-256 FGKVDRAEYSPVPEP
+256 
-271 LYSYHIFYFPFKWA
+271 YSYHIFYFPFKWA

-334 DAQVLYNEKNYY
+334 DTQVLYNEKNYY

-388 KPYSLKVD
+388 KPYFLNVD

-408 LMSFYLR
+408 MMSFYLR

-471 KSYTVDEPWTAT
+471 KSYTVDEPWAAT

-497 TLTPVIDDRMF
+497 TLIPVIDDRMF

-526 DAYCNLSSPFSEFW
+526 DAYCNPSSPFSEFW

-628 LTKRRNW
+628 LTKRGDW

-664 SQDQGVELYGLIRQ
+664 SQDQGVELYGMIRQ

-687 ELKDEI
+687 ELRDEI

-702 KVERAQSEKAVLL
+702 KVERSRNEKAETL
-715 NAKARALNIMAAILL
+715 NFMAAILL

-738 WSMNDLCLT
+738 WSMNMSLFCNVKSNWL
-747 ICKNPYSFIAAICI
+747 SFAIAVGLMILGLAFSIFLI
-761 MVIGIAITLWIIMK
+761 R
-775 HPSRNKRQ
+775 SRPLKNKRRGR

>member
-50 EYGNSPDY
+50 EYGNSPDC

-93 VAKLLDLA
+93 VATLLGLE

-112 DARYIPG
+112 DSRYIPG

-132 IRRADRAAQ
+132 IRRADRTAQ
-141 GVSEGD
+141 GVSEDDD
-147 ESLAEKSLKSCK
+147 ERLAEESLKSCK
-159 GNIYDLYVVKSLTSK
+159 GDASNLYVVKSLTSK

-215 ANKMYHGGGN
+215 AKKMYHGGGD

-230 TVSGK
+230 TVSGA
-235 YNKEEIASIVDKI
+235 YSKEEIAGIVDKI
-248 LIHFSNRK
+248 RTHFM
-256 FGKVDRAEYSPVPEP
+256 
-271 LYSYHIFYFPFKWA
+271 YSYHIFYFPFKWA
-285 KKDVT
+285 KKEVT

-323 GNKTDKNNVSL
+323 GNKTEKNNVSL

-444 VNAEKRQELSEYLEI
+444 VNAEKRQELSESLEI
-459 SGLDTEISKEDF
+459 GGLDTEISKEDF
-471 KSYTVDEPWTAT
+471 KSYTVDEPWAAT

-526 DAYCNLSSPFSEFW
+526 DAYCNPSSPFSEFW

-549 WPTCQ
+549 SPTCQ
-554 NDEMMRD
+554 NDEMRRD
-561 LLRSHTYLRW
+561 LLRAHTYLRW
-571 QKWNSLYGVSRYS
+571 QDWNSLYGVSRYS

-628 LTKRRNW
+628 LTKRGDW

-659 FNELT
+659 FKELT
-664 SQDQGVELYGLIRQ
+664 SQDQGVELYGMIRH

-702 KVERAQSEKAVLL
+702 KVERSRNEKAETL
-715 NAKARALNIMAAILL
+715 NFMAAILL

-738 WSMNDLCLT
+738 WSMNLSLFCNV
-747 ICKNPYSFIAAICI
+747 KSN
-761 MVIGIAITLWIIMK
+761 VIPFAVAVGLMILGVAFSIFLVRRRPLK
-775 HPSRNKRQ
+775 NKRRGNNL

>member
-1 MSKRIFLLGGN
+1 MSKRIFLLGGS
-12 DLEMTTIKNLLVNAG
+12 DLEMTTITNLLVNAG
-27 EQFETHDL
+27 EQFEAHDL

-50 EYGNSPDY
+50 EYGNSPDC

-93 VAKLLDLA
+93 VATLLGLS

-112 DARYIPG
+112 DSRYIPG

-141 GVSEGD
+141 GVSEDDD
-147 ESLAEKSLKSCK
+147 ERLAEESLKSCR
-159 GNIYDLYVVKSLTSK
+159 GDASNLYVVKSLTSK

-215 ANKMYHGGGN
+215 AKKMYHGGGD

-230 TVSGK
+230 TVSGA
-235 YNKEEIASIVDKI
+235 YSKEEIAGIVDKI
-248 LIHFSNRK
+248 RTHFM
-256 FGKVDRAEYSPVPEP
+256 
-271 LYSYHIFYFPFKWA
+271 YSYHIFYFPFKWA
-285 KKDVT
+285 KKEVT

-313 PAVAESQEND
+313 PAVVESQEND
-323 GNKTDKNNVSL
+323 GNKTEKNNVSH

-526 DAYCNLSSPFSEFW
+526 DAYCNPSSPFSEFW

-561 LLRSHTYLRW
+561 LLRAHTYLRW
-571 QKWNSLYGVSRYS
+571 QDWNSLYGVSRYS

-628 LTKRRNW
+628 LTKRGDW

-659 FNELT
+659 FKELT
-664 SQDQGVELYGLIRQ
+664 SQDQGVELYGMIRQ

-702 KVERAQSEKAVLL
+702 KVERSRNEKAETL
-715 NAKARALNIMAAILL
+715 NFMAAILL

-738 WSMNDLCLT
+738 WSMNLSLFCNV
-747 ICKNPYSFIAAICI
+747 KSN
-761 MVIGIAITLWIIMK
+761 VIPFAVAVGLMILGVAFSIFLVRRRPLK
-775 HPSRNKRQ
+775 NKRRGK